1 MTDESVRN
9 SLQAIAL
16 HAIPENIDLW
26 PYLVATLEKKNPVP
40 MHPKWKLAWTIII
53 IILGL
58 SVVSGV
64 AYAFYH
70 FFNDAGLQSVS
81 DAGLIS
87 TVNVTALPTRL
98 PTSTPPEPVTT
109 IGESQ
114 TLEGVSL
121 TLNWV
126 YLMDGQQAFGFSA
139 SGLED
144 GKTLG
149 IPAMG
154 FGQLVPEQYRGAGLA
169 IKDDAQPVVGTYV
182 VNQIVRDA
190 STFETTDTRTDVSI
204 DIPLLDGNGQVLNT
218 FRFDVKSELVHAG
231 PFIGGNTY
239 STLANG
245 LGMSLEWI
253 LLSSKAVQAQLC
265 FTPPDGKDW
274 RLVSPTIQLGADP
287 NHVASA
293 TPVTASPSTAVTT
306 DGGVR
311 CQVVTFPVG
320 AIGAQAFYLTASE
333 LSTSTGEVVK
343 GDWTFNWNQL
353 PNEMQ
358 FPGIA
363 SLEPPLGSENIGN
376 DMTVTLEKAY
386 ADINRMAFVV
396 AIKSPHEGFVVSS
409 ATLEDAT
416 GAELNT
422 GLGITSPPDD
432 PTRFTIEFFPSNEF
446 VAGQFKGQLAVE
458 IGSQLGGSSSLAV
471 AHFAL
476 DLSVY
481 PAIVFDPMQTVT
493 ANGVEM
499 LLQRIKITPSY
510 TQIYLCFQKP
520 SSADWTPGS
529 TASLQVGADKANIG
543 AYALIF
549 DPDIGGSLKN
559 PEPGWA
565 PPIKTDRCVKL
576 GFPVGHHYQPESIT
590 LTISELEQSMAEV
603 IPNEQLQ
610 AARQKLLAQ
619 GIDIDLVT
627 SSGNGGGGGGLV
639 ILQKPAGMTDD
650 QVIQLFYEAMGYYH
664 PGPWTFT
671 VQINP

>member
-1 MTDESVRN
+1 MNEESIRK
-9 SLQAIAL
+9 SLVTIASKG
-16 HAIPENIDLW
+16 IPEDTNLW
-26 PYLVATLEKKNPVP
+26 PRLATRLERKEPFA
-40 MHPKWKLAWTIII
+40 MQPKWKIVW
-53 IILGL
+53 IILMVLLGL
-58 SVVSGV
+58 FAVSGV

-70 FFNDAGLQSVS
+70 LFNDAGLQSVS
-81 DAGLIS
+81 HAGLIS
-87 TVNVTALPTRL
+87 TVNATAQPTILPTA
-98 PTSTPPEPVTT
+98 TPPAPVTV

-139 SGLED
+139 EGLEG

-149 IPAMG
+149 MPKMG
-154 FGQLVPEQYRGAGLA
+154 FGRHIPEQYRGAGLA
-169 IKDDAQPVVGTYV
+169 LKDDAQPVAGTYV

-190 STFETTDTRTDVSI
+190 STFEITDTRTDVSI
-204 DIPLLDGNGQVLNT
+204 DIPLLDGNGQILNT
-218 FRFDVKSELVHAG
+218 FRFAIKDELVHTG
-231 PFIGGNTY
+231 PLAGGNTY
-239 STLANG
+239 STRANG
-245 LGMSLEWI
+245 LEMSLDWI
-253 LLSSKAVQAQLC
+253 LLSSKTVQAQLC

-274 RLVSPTIQLGADP
+274 SLVSPTIQLGADP
-287 NHVASA
+287 NQVASA
-293 TPVTASPSTAVTT
+293 TPVSAYLSTAVTT
-306 DGGVR
+306 DGSVR
-311 CQVVTFPVG
+311 CQLVTFPVS
-320 AIGAQAFYLTASE
+320 ATGAQAFYLTASE
-333 LSTSTGEVVK
+333 LSTSIGEVVK

-363 SLEPPLGSENIGN
+363 LLGPPLGSENIGN

-386 ADINRMAFVV
+386 ADINRMAFVI
-396 AIKSPHEGFVVSS
+396 AIKSLQEGFVVSS
-409 ATLEDAT
+409 ATLKDT
-416 GAELNT
+416 SGAELNT

-432 PTRFTIEFFPSNEF
+432 PTRFTIEFYPSTEF
-446 VAGQFKGQLAVE
+446 TASQFKGQLVVE
-458 IGSQLGGSSSLAV
+458 IGGQLGGNSALAEV
-471 AHFAL
+471 HFAL
-476 DLSVY
+476 DLPIY

-520 SSADWTPGS
+520 SSADWTLGS

-549 DPDIGGSLKN
+549 DPDIGGNLKN

-576 GFPVGHHYQPESIT
+576 GFPVGHHSQPESIT

-619 GIDIDLVT
+619 GIDMDLVT
-627 SSGNGGGGGGLV
+627 SSGNGGGGGGPV
-639 ILQKPAGMTDD
+639 IHQKPEGMTDE
-650 QVIQLFYEAMGYYH
+650 QVMQLFYEAMGYYH

>member
-1 MTDESVRN
+1 MKDESIRKSLDGIVRRD
-9 SLQAIAL
+9 
-16 HAIPENIDLW
+16 IPENINMW
-26 PYLVATLEKKNPVP
+26 PRLAARLERKEPFA
-40 MHPKWKLAWTIII
+40 MQSKWKLTWIVLLVL
-53 IILGL
+53 LGL
-58 SVVSGV
+58 SAVTGV

-87 TVNVTALPTRL
+87 AVNATALPTRL
-98 PTSTPPEPVTT
+98 PTSTPPEPVTA

-139 SGLED
+139 SGLD
-144 GKTLG
+144 GGKTLG
-149 IPAMG
+149 IPGMV

-169 IKDDAQPVVGTYV
+169 IKDDTEPVAGTYV
-182 VNQIVRDA
+182 VNQIVRDPN
-190 STFETTDTRTDVSI
+190 TFEMTDTRTDVSI

-218 FRFDVKSELVHAG
+218 FRFDVKDELVHAG
-231 PFIGGNTY
+231 PFTGGNTY

-245 LGMSLEWI
+245 LGMSLDWI

-265 FTPPDGKDW
+265 FTPPDRKDW
-274 RLVSPTIQLGADP
+274 SLVPPTIQLGADP
-287 NHVASA
+287 NQMASA

-311 CQVVTFPVG
+311 CQVVTFPIS
-320 AIGAQAFYLTASE
+320 ANGAQAFYLTASE

-343 GDWTFNWNQL
+343 GDWTFSWNQL

-363 SLEPPLGSENIGN
+363 SMEPPLGSENIGN

-386 ADINRMAFVV
+386 ADINRMAFVI
-396 AIKSPHEGFVVSS
+396 AIKSPQEGFMVSS
-409 ATLEDAT
+409 ATLEDASGT
-416 GAELNT
+416 ELNT
-422 GLGITSPPDD
+422 SLGITSPPDD
-432 PTRFTIEFFPSNEF
+432 PTRFTIEFFPYNEF
-446 VAGQFKGQLAVE
+446 FAGQFKGQLAVE
-458 IGSQLGGSSSLAV
+458 IGSQLGGSSALAD

-476 DLSVY
+476 DLPVY

-520 SSADWTPGS
+520 SSADWTPRS
-529 TASLQVGADKANIG
+529 TASLQVGTDTANIG

-559 PEPGWA
+559 PEPDWA
-565 PPIKTDRCVKL
+565 PSIKTDRCVKL
-576 GFPVGHHYQPESIT
+576 GFPVGHHSQPESIT
-590 LTISELEQSMAEV
+590 LTISELEQPMADV

-619 GIDIDLVT
+619 GIDMDLVT

-639 ILQKPAGMTDD
+639 IHQKPAGMTDD
-650 QVIQLFYEAMGYYH
+650 QVMQLFYEAMGYYH

-671 VQINP
+671 VEIKP

>member
-1 MTDESVRN
+1 MKDESLRK
-9 SLQAIAL
+9 SLHAIAR
-16 HAIPENIDLW
+16 HDIPENINLW
-26 PYLVATLEKKNPVP
+26 PRLVARLERKKPFAVQ
-40 MHPKWKLAWTIII
+40 PKWKLTWIVLLVL
-53 IILGL
+53 LGL
-58 SVVSGV
+58 SGVTGV

-87 TVNVTALPTRL
+87 TVNATALPTRL
-98 PTSTPPEPVTT
+98 PTSTPPEPVTA

-126 YLMDGQQAFGFSA
+126 YLMDGQQAFGFSV
-139 SGLED
+139 SGLKD

-149 IPAMG
+149 IPLMG
-154 FGQLVPEQYRGAGLA
+154 FGQLVPKQYRGASLA
-169 IKDDAQPVVGTYV
+169 IKDNAQPVAGTYV

-190 STFETTDTRTDVSI
+190 RTFEITDTRTDVSI

-231 PFIGGNTY
+231 PFTGGNTY

-245 LGMSLEWI
+245 LGMSLDWI

-265 FTPPDGKDW
+265 FTPPDGKEW

-287 NHVASA
+287 NQVASA
-293 TPVTASPSTAVTT
+293 TPVTASSSTAVTT

-311 CQVVTFPVG
+311 CQVVTFPVSATG
-320 AIGAQAFYLTASE
+320 EQAFSLTVSE
-333 LSTSTGEVVK
+333 LSTFTGEVVK

-363 SLEPPLGSENIGN
+363 SLETPLGSENIGN

-396 AIKSPHEGFVVSS
+396 AIKSPEEGFVVSS
-409 ATLEDAT
+409 ATLEDASGT
-416 GAELNT
+416 ELNT

-432 PTRFTIEFFPSNEF
+432 PTRFTIEFFPYNEF
-446 VAGQFKGQLAVE
+446 VANQFKGQLAVE
-458 IGSQLGGSSSLAV
+458 IWSQLGGSSALAD

-476 DLSVY
+476 DLPVY
-481 PAIVFDPMQTVT
+481 PAIVFDPMQTVS

-499 LLQRIKITPSY
+499 MLQRIKITPSY
-510 TQIYLCFQKP
+510 AQIYLCFQKP
-520 SSADWTPGS
+520 SSTDWTPGS
-529 TASLQVGADKANIG
+529 STSLQVGADKANIG
-543 AYALIF
+543 AYTLIF
-549 DPDIGGSLKN
+549 DPDIGGNLKN
-559 PEPGWA
+559 TEPDWN
-565 PPIKTDRCVKL
+565 PPNKSDRCVKM
-576 GFPVGHHYQPESIT
+576 GFSVGHHSQPENVT

-603 IPNEQLQ
+603 TPPDQLQ
-610 AARQKLLAQ
+610 AARQQLLAQ
-619 GIDIDLVT
+619 GIDIDWET

-639 ILQKPAGMTDD
+639 IRQKPAGMTDD
-650 QVIQLFYEAMGYYH
+650 QVMQLFYEAMGYYY
-664 PGPWTFT
+664 PGPWSFT
-671 VQINP
+671 VEIKP